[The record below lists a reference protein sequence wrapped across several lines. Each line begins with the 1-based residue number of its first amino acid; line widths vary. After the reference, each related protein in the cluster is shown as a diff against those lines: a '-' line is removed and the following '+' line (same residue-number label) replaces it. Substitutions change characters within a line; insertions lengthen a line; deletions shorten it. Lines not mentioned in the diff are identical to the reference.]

1 MRISGQKATIVI
13 ALAAFLAGLLLGWLV
28 IGWWLWPVEY
38 YDTDPVDLR
47 AEHKLA
53 YVTMVA
59 DSYFVTHDL
68 DQARQRLAGWPP
80 DELAAILTNL
90 QSEYMRQGRGSDAQ
104 RIAALARDLGITPSA
119 QPTAPGAETAP
130 APRKGILAN
139 LVAICG
145 VLIGIAILLAAA
157 ALGWSYL
164 QKRRG
169 VQVVQPAA
177 GPAPAPTAVPGAP
190 APPAPAA
197 PPLSTL
203 GTFASTYNLGDDSFD
218 ESFAIETPSGEFLGE
233 CGMGISE
240 TLGEG
245 TPSLVTAFEVWL
257 FDKSDIRTVTKVLMS
272 QYAFEDA
279 ELRTR
284 LAPKGEAIL
293 AEPGKIFTLETSTLR
308 VRAEIKEMA
317 YGAGEGPE
325 QSHFARLSVQLTAM
339 PKRPEE

>member
-1 MRISGQKATIVI
+1 
-13 ALAAFLAGLLLGWLV
+13 
-28 IGWWLWPVEY
+28 
-38 YDTDPVDLR
+38 
-47 AEHKLA
+47 
-53 YVTMVA
+53 
-59 DSYFVTHDL
+59 
-68 DQARQRLAGWPP
+68 
-80 DELAAILTNL
+80 
-90 QSEYMRQGRGSDAQ
+90 
-104 RIAALARDLGITPSA
+104 
-119 QPTAPGAETAP
+119 
-130 APRKGILAN
+130 
-139 LVAICG
+139 
-145 VLIGIAILLAAA
+145 
-157 ALGWSYL
+157 
-164 QKRRG
+164 
-169 VQVVQPAA
+169 
-177 GPAPAPTAVPGAP
+177 VPGAP
-190 APPAPAA
+190 AAPAPAA
-197 PPLSTL
+197 PPVSTL
-203 GTFASTYNLGDDSFD
+203 GTFTSTYNLGDDSFD

-293 AEPGKIFTLETSTLR
+293 AEPGKVFTLETSTLR
-308 VRAEIKEMA
+308 VRAEIKEMV